1 MLCVHT
7 RCSSTTISILLLLLL
22 LWLLSS
28 GYFGD
33 DSTTFLGFFFYY
45 LILREG
51 AVNQFL
57 EMRID
62 RFENGQTDRTDDDA
76 DVWEMMAVAVAAG
89 IISAGKMTSNV
100 FLDKGQG

>member
-7 RCSSTTISILLLLLL
+7 RCSSTTISILFVVVVACYLPAILAMIRLPSLVL
-22 LWLLSS
+22 
-28 GYFGD
+28 
-33 DSTTFLGFFFYY
+33 FFILFH
-45 LILREG
+45 ILREG

-76 DVWEMMAVAVAAG
+76 DVWEMMAAAG
-89 IISAGKMTSNV
+89 GGWNN
-100 FLDKGQG
+100 